1 MKISRL
7 IPCML
12 LIVGLSASFSSG
24 QQKGALGENAALR
37 YWAAFAQMQ
46 DSGIT
51 DQEAKELNTILDG
64 TSPYDDLKYKD
75 LVEKNRPALETMA
88 RATSL
93 PQCDWGLDYG
103 QGTETPVDYV
113 RKALP
118 LGRLNVLYTFHLL
131 IVGDKD
137 GAVRMLASGLRF
149 SRDVAN
155 GGSLFATVIAK
166 ALLVNHLRAV
176 DNALHVGGLSPA
188 QRLALQRAV
197 AGLGPEP
204 LNWQSAMKLE
214 MAVLNRPPW
223 QASVPLGRVTQAYV
237 AALGDPSMLPKLEQL
252 IADTPKPL
260 QEVIP
265 NPKEVLEEKRDLSDK
280 LRQTRSSLQ

>member
-1 MKISRL
+1 MKTSRL
-7 IPCML
+7 IPWML
-12 LIVGLSASFSSG
+12 LIVGLSVSPSFA
-24 QQKGALGENAALR
+24 QQKVTLGENAALR

-51 DQEAKELNTILDG
+51 DQEARELNTILAG

-88 RATSL
+88 RAASL
-93 PQCDWGLDYG
+93 PNCNWGLDYG

-113 RKALP
+113 RRALP

-137 GAVRMLASGLRF
+137 GAVRTLASGLRF
-149 SRDVAN
+149 SRDLAN

-166 ALLVNHLRAV
+166 ALMVNHLRAV
-176 DNALHVGGLSPA
+176 DSALHMGALSSV
-188 QRLALQRAV
+188 QRSALQKAV

-204 LNWQSAMKLE
+204 LNWQSAMKRE

-223 QASVPLGRVTQAYV
+223 QNSVPLGRVSETYA
-237 AALGDPSMLPKLEQL
+237 AALGDSSLLPKLEQL
-252 IADTPKPL
+252 IAGIPKPL
-260 QEVIP
+260 REVIP
-265 NPKEVLEEKRDLSDK
+265 NPKEVLEEKRDLNDK
-280 LRQTRSSLQ
+280 LQQTRLSFQ